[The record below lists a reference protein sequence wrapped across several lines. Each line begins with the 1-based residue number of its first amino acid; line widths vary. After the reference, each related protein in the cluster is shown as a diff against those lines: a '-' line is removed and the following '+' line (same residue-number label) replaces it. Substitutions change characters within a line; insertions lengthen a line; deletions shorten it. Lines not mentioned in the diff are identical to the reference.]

1 MRCLNRFTI
10 VCAVFLSCQAM
21 PVMAET
27 TVYYRAGNWNA
38 FTTRGD
44 QGSPACGIFST
55 DPSDGRGLS
64 LRFDIGGED
73 TTFTATKPAWQ
84 IPAGTAVRV
93 VMQVGLETPWIEQAR
108 GHDHGIAW
116 TLDRAAIQTFDKQF
130 RRAGSM
136 TLTFPD
142 GNERPWTISLS
153 GSTAISN
160 AFGRCITDLTRQT
173 ETAAPSAAGSAA
185 TQPFGAAPAS
195 PTPDATTAP
204 ASPAAPLEPQAVP
217 VR

>member
-1 MRCLNRFTI
+1 MRCLIRI
-10 VCAVFLSCQAM
+10 AVANAALVLCLGTAAL
-21 PVMAET
+21 AET

-38 FTTRGD
+38 FTTRVD
-44 QGSPACGIFST
+44 QGTPACGIFST

-64 LRFDIGGED
+64 LRFDIGGEN

-84 IPAGTAVRV
+84 IPAGTPLRV
-93 VMQVGLETPWIEQAR
+93 VIQVGLETPWTDQAQ
-108 GHDHGIAW
+108 GHDHGMAW

-142 GNERPWTISLS
+142 GNERPWTISLA

-160 AFGRCITDLTRQT
+160 AFGRCIPDLTRQT
-173 ETAAPSAAGSAA
+173 ETAAPPAGQPAA
-185 TQPFGAAPAS
+185 TQPFGAAPTGAT
-195 PTPDATTAP
+195 PTGTT
-204 ASPAAPLEPQAVP
+204 PLEQPGAP